1 MPQPTSNYVPPQNI
15 EAEESVLGAMLVAE
29 PTLTRVIDEVKL
41 NAADFYLARHGAI
54 FECIHDLYAAAKPV
68 DELSVSEAL
77 TQRNKIDEAGGKHY
91 VSELAAKVPAAGNA
105 KHYAEIVQQNSL
117 LRRLLGAGQEIQGWV
132 HERDGEPR
140 ELSERAE
147 KLLFDVAHKEQASDF
162 RLLSEILHDE
172 VDRLEKLS
180 TGELE
185 LTGTPSGFR
194 DIDSITGGFQ
204 PGNLI
209 IVAARPAM
217 GKCVGKSRLIYDSRT
232 GARRTV
238 GELHE
243 AFERGEDVWVA
254 SLGSDLKMRSAK
266 VAAVAVN
273 GKKRVYR
280 LTTRLGRQL
289 QATSN
294 HPVMTNSG
302 WEELGKVGPGTRI
315 AVPRRLPGPS
325 NPTELPDHEIVL
337 LGALI
342 ADGALSGGTPAFC
355 FGKGSEVLGEVEKA
369 ADAYGVRVGRPNHH
383 NYGTARITAGRGTG
397 PNPVTAMLKSHGLM
411 GLRSG
416 EKFVPDAI
424 FGLDDEQIARFLGVM
439 YACDGHVY
447 CSDRLAQIGYTTISE
462 RLAHDVQH
470 LLLRLG
476 IVATI
481 RTLKRPV
488 YDGTGKVAREVRIT
502 SQAGLRRF
510 CELIPVPGKEDRQA
524 RILERLDAAPRMTN
538 TDTIPPKIW
547 EDILLAKGE
556 RPWADISEVT
566 GRSRNHNWHVGKR
579 SPSRGLLTELAEA
592 TRSPALEELAD
603 SDIWWDEVASVEY
616 VGEEETYDLDVP
628 GLRNFVADDI
638 IVHNSAIVANIAEN
652 VAVKRGMPVAFFSL
666 EMSEVELAQRF
677 IACRARISGDKLR
690 KGQVAQKEWPKVVR
704 ACNELEEA
712 PLWFDDS
719 SDLGLLDL
727 RAKARRLH
735 AQTQDQGGLGLV
747 IVDYLQLMRADD
759 LRANRV
765 EQVGQMS
772 RGLKILAR
780 ELEVPVL
787 AISQL
792 SRAPEQ
798 RHPAKLMLSD
808 LRESGCITGDSLV
821 YLQREGVRRP
831 IRELADQSNFEVL
844 AMDPETWQLR
854 PALAKRVFSTGEKQ
868 TFRLTTRLGRTIRA
882 TANHKFLTIS
892 GWRRLDELEVGD
904 PIALPGTLPDTTRQ
918 TMSEDELALLGHLIG
933 DGCTLPRHAIQYTSN
948 ERKLATHVAD
958 LSLRVFGQKVKPRV
972 RSERRWYQAYLAA
985 AGRLA
990 RGRRNPVAAWL
1001 DELGVF
1007 GLRSHE
1013 KRVPD
1018 AVFEQPR
1025 WAIATFLRHLWAT
1038 DGSVWLGGAEG
1049 KAVNVYYATSSARL
1063 AADVQTLLLRLDI
1076 NARVSRHEAPEK
1088 GRAQFH
1094 VAVSGGTEIVRFL
1107 ETVGALGARKGRH
1120 ASAILEHFEGR
1131 TRNPNKNVIPREAWR
1146 ALVVPAMRQAG
1157 ITGRG
1162 LQAAIDTKYCGSAL
1176 YRIGL
1181 SRERA
1186 MRVASAVRCEE
1197 LVDLALGDAYWD
1209 PIVSIEADGVEEVFD
1224 ITVEGLHNFVADN
1237 VVVHNSIEQDAD
1249 VVAFLYRED
1258 YYRDPEDEPDG
1269 LADVIIAKHRNG
1281 PIGAPKLVFLDRFPK
1296 FADYSGHEAPVQQPA
1311 GEGPP
1316 LEDAASVGPEF

>member
-1 MPQPTSNYVPPQNI
+1 MASATHVPPQNI
-15 EAEESVLGAMLVAE
+15 EAEESVLGAMLVADSA
-29 PTLTRVIDEVKL
+29 LSRVIDEVKL
-41 NAADFYLARHGAI
+41 NGEDFYLEKHAAI
-54 FECIHDLYAAAKPV
+54 FRAAHDLYAASKPV
-68 DELSVSEAL
+68 DELSVGEAL
-77 TQRNKIDEAGGKHY
+77 VQRNEIDAAGGKHY

-185 LTGTPSGFR
+185 MTGTPSGFR

-217 GKCVGKSRLIYDSRT
+217 GKCQSAQSLVYDPRS
-232 GARRTV
+232 GARLTV
-238 GELHE
+238 EKLYE
-243 AFERGEDVWVA
+243 AHRRGEEVWVA
-254 SLGSDLKMRSAK
+254 SLASDLKMRPAK
-266 VAAVAVN
+266 VAAIAAN
-273 GKKRVYR
+273 GPKKVFR
-280 LTTRLGRQL
+280 LTTRLGRWTE
-289 QATSN
+289 ATSN
-294 HPVMTNSG
+294 HPVLTSSG
-302 WEELGKVGPGTRI
+302 WEQLGNVAPGARI
-315 AVPRRLPGPS
+315 AVPRLLPRMGDRVGM
-325 NPTELPDHEIVL
+325 PDEEIVL
-337 LGALI
+337 LAALI
-342 ADGALSGGTPAFC
+342 ADGSIGWGTPAYC
-355 FGKGSEVLGEVEKA
+355 YGSESGVVDTVEA
-369 ADAYGVRVGRPNHH
+369 AATAYGVRFQPPRE
-383 NYGTARITAGRGTG
+383 TAKGSSYLTLGSRSC
-397 PNPVTAMLKSHGLM
+397 PNPVTELLRSHGLF
-411 GLRSG
+411 GRRSG
-416 EKFVPDAI
+416 DKFVPDAI
-424 FGLDDEQIARFLGVM
+424 FGLDDEQLARFLGVM

-488 YDGTGKVAREVRIT
+488 YDGTGKVAREIRIT
-502 SQAGLRRF
+502 SQAGMRRF
-510 CELIPVPGKEDRQA
+510 CELIQVPGKEEKQA
-524 RILERLDAAPRMTN
+524 QVLERLDVAPRMTN
-538 TDTIPPKIW
+538 TDTVPPEVW
-547 EDILLAKGE
+547 EDVLLGKGG
-556 RPWADISEVT
+556 RPWADVSEVT
-566 GRSRNHNWHVGKR
+566 GRPRTHNWHVGKR

-628 GLRNFVADDI
+628 GLRNFVADDV

-652 VAVKRGMPVAFFSL
+652 VAVKRQMPVAFFSL

-690 KGQVAQKEWPKVVR
+690 KGQVAQKDWPKVVR

-759 LRANRV
+759 MRANRV

-798 RHPAKLMLSD
+798 RTPAKPMLSD
-808 LRESGCITGDSLV
+808 LRESGCLTGDSLV
-821 YLQREGVRRP
+821 HLPSEGTRRPLRELVGREG
-831 IRELADQSNFEVL
+831 FEVL
-844 AMDPETWQLR
+844 AMDPETWRLR
-854 PALAKRVFSTGEKQ
+854 PALATRAFSTGHKQ
-868 TFRLTTRLGRTIRA
+868 AFRLTTRLGRTVRA

-892 GWRRLDELEVGD
+892 GWRRLDELSVD
-904 PIALPGTLPDTTRQ
+904 DAIALPGTLPDTGAPSMT
-918 TMSEDELALLGHLIG
+918 EDELALLGHLIG

-948 ERKLATHVAD
+948 EHKLANHVAD
-958 LSLRVFGQKVKPRV
+958 LSLRVFGNKVKPRV
-972 RSERRWYQAYLAA
+972 KRERRWYQVYIAA
-985 AGRLA
+985 AERLTH
-990 RGRRNPVAAWL
+990 GRRNPVAAWL

-1007 GLRSHE
+1007 GLRSHQ

-1018 AVFEQPR
+1018 VVFRQPR

-1038 DGSVWLGGAEG
+1038 DGSVWLGGPKR
-1049 KAVNVYYATSSARL
+1049 KAVNVYYATSSRQL

-1076 NARVSRHEAPEK
+1076 NARVSRHEAPHK

-1094 VAVSGGTEIVRFL
+1094 VTVSGGTELVRFL

-1120 ASAILEHFEGR
+1120 ASAIVEHFEGR
-1131 TRNPNKNVIPREAWR
+1131 TRNPNKDVIPKEAWR

-1157 ITGRG
+1157 VTSRR

-1176 YRIGL
+1176 YRSGL

-1197 LVDLALGDAYWD
+1197 LADLALGDAYWD
-1209 PIVSIEADGVEEVFD
+1209 PIVSIEPDGVEEVFD

-1237 VVVHNSIEQDAD
+1237 IVVHNSIEQDAD
-1249 VVAFLYRED
+1249 LVAFLYRED

-1296 FADYSGHEAPVQQPA
+1296 FADFSGHERPVEQPA

-1316 LEDAASVGPEF
+1316 LEDAAGAGPEF